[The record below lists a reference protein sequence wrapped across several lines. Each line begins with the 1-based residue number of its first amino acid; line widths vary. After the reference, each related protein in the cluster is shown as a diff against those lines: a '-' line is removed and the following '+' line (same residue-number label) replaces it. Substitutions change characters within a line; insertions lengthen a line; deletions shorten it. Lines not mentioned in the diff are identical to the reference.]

1 MRVTREKA
9 AENRARIVETASR
22 LFRERGFDGVG
33 LDAIMK
39 DVGLTHGGFYRHF
52 TPRKISRLRRWRMH
66 WSKAPNCRGDIRIS
80 PILFLVI
87 CPKAISQIAR
97 MAVRW
102 PHWAEIWR
110 AEAKEFA
117 PALRPTCAPRWG
129 SSRPY
134 LGAPRLPGVGGP
146 SPPLLELSAL

>member
-1 MRVTREKA
+1 
-9 AENRARIVETASR
+9 
-22 LFRERGFDGVG
+22 
-33 LDAIMK
+33 MK
-39 DVGLTHGGFYRHF
+39 DVGLTHRGFYGHF
-52 TPRKISRLRRWRMH
+52 T
-66 WSKAPNCRGDIRIS
+66 SKEDLAAAAVPDALEERPNCRGDIRIS

-117 PALRPTCAPRWG
+117 PALRPTRAPRWG
-129 SSRPY
+129 SSRAY
-134 LGAPRLPGVGGP
+134 LGAPRPPGVGGP
-146 SPPLLELSAL
+146 LPPSLELSAH